1 MHNKLI
7 NKLCLQWISG
17 VAPVTPSDPDQLYIE
32 HFVEISFSIA
42 PGAPFS
48 PILLYD
54 EFCVEIGFKFSI
66 ILLKYVMFLMDFFI
80 CRER

>member
-17 VAPVTPSDPDQLYIE
+17 VAPVTPNDPDQLYIE
-32 HFVEISFSIA
+32 HFVEMSFSIA

-66 ILLKYVMFLMDFFI
+66 ILLKYVMFLMGFFI
-80 CRER
+80 L

>member
-7 NKLCLQWISG
+7 NKLCLQWING
-17 VAPVTPSDPDQLYIE
+17 VAPVAPNDPDQLYIE
-32 HFVEISFSIA
+32 HFVEMSFSIA

-54 EFCVEIGFKFSI
+54 EFCVEIGFTFSI
-66 ILLKYVMFLMDFFI
+66 ILLKYVMFLMGFFI
-80 CRER
+80 L

>member
-1 MHNKLI
+1 M
-7 NKLCLQWISG
+7 
-17 VAPVTPSDPDQLYIE
+17 
-32 HFVEISFSIA
+32 SFSIA

-80 CRER
+80 L

>member
-17 VAPVTPSDPDQLYIE
+17 VAPVIPNDPDQLYIE
-32 HFVEISFSIA
+32 HFVEMSFFIA

-48 PILLYD
+48 PILLYG

-66 ILLKYVMFLMDFFI
+66 ILLKYVMFLMGFFI
-80 CRER
+80 L